1 MSKNR
6 REYLTLHLSYR
17 HPLHFVKH
25 LCPDQTGNLNVTP
38 KYLSALSHES
48 EVVFFIS
55 ILCGAQDNLFLRGSA
70 PAAGLQTLDR
80 SLPDHSPHCM
90 THRVRT
96 FTQGMKINC
105 CCFQTSD
112 YSTKN
117 L

>member
-55 ILCGAQDNLFLRGSA
+55 ILCGAQDNLFL
-70 PAAGLQTLDR
+70 LQLLVCRHLTAVFLTIR
-80 SLPDHSPHCM
+80 L
-90 THRVRT
+90 TV
-96 FTQGMKINC
+96 
-105 CCFQTSD
+105 
-112 YSTKN
+112 
-117 L
+117 